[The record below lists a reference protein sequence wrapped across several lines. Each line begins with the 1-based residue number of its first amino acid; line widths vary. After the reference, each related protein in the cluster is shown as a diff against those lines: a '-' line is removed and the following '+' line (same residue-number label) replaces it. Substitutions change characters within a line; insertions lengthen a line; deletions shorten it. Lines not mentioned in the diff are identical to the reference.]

1 MNKMKRYFVIIAM
14 MVAVAACTNTQ
25 QKVKEEQ
32 KAPTLMDEV
41 MALHDEVMPKM
52 GKMMKVQ
59 KQLNLLADSIATV
72 DLERAEQLRGLAQ
85 NLDDANEAMMDWMRN
100 FNPNVEGT
108 EAEVKAYL
116 EQKKTEI
123 AKVAVEM
130 NGALTAGQKGLE

>member
-14 MVAVAACTNTQ
+14 IVAVAACTNTQ

>member
-72 DLERAEQLRGLAQ
+72 DLERAGLLRGLAQ